1 MNNYLSFKELDEIG
15 ECIILSYLGV
25 KATDAKYIDIENLAK
40 CLGLKIVNVAFAET
54 DMSKAGFL
62 ADGISPL
69 HIKKNGKIIKKIY
82 PEKTLVIDSYFQN
95 IEESNRRRFLIA
107 HEIAHY
113 IINRISNKQISAYN
127 TEFDLEKEYSIDEL
141 KNILK
146 INESQA
152 DHLAAAILMPKY
164 LVVKTMNELFNGK
177 NLIIYGNQIV
187 DLKSK
192 PLIKQLS
199 NSMGVSYKACFI
211 RLKDLNLFEKRDMSE
226 YLEKNIGIGGLA
238 Q

>member
-25 KATDAKYIDIENLAK
+25 KATDTKSIDIEKLAK
-40 CLGLKIVNVAFAET
+40 CLGLKIVNVTFAET

-69 HIKKNGKIIKKIY
+69 HIKCNGKIIKKIY
-82 PEKTLVIDSYFQN
+82 PKKTLVIDSYFQN
-95 IEESNRRRFLIA
+95 EKESNRKRFLIA

-127 TEFDLEKEYSIDEL
+127 TEFDFEKEYSIEEL
-141 KNILK
+141 KNMLK
-146 INESQA
+146 LNESQA
-152 DHLAAAILMPKY
+152 DHLAASILMPKY
-164 LVVKTMNELFNGK
+164 LVVKTMDELFNGK
-177 NLIIYGNQIV
+177 KLILYGNQIV
-187 DLKSK
+187 DIKSK
-192 PLIKQLS
+192 PLIKQLA

-226 YLEKNIGIGGLA
+226 YLEKILE
-238 Q
+238 